1 MLLQNFKVFFF
12 IMTGA
17 YDKKGIYTIPLKY
30 PYLKNDPFKLIIT
43 VYHHKWQYS
52 NHGVYLDKGAFMK
65 NTNI

>member
-30 PYLKNDPFKLIIT
+30 TYLKNASFKPIIT
-43 VYHHKWQYS
+43 VYHHK
-52 NHGVYLDKGAFMK
+52 
-65 NTNI
+65 